1 MFTHNNHFFLLLT
14 KIYSQNI
21 NTDRK
26 IRSSFAIINCENL
39 RSYIT
44 IFYSRCNIKIPEIFA
59 INNCERASYFFGLCE
74 YSVNK
79 KFSIEEKIISVRE
92 HSH

>member
-1 MFTHNNHFFLLLT
+1 MKYAKANKTPQVIVL
-14 KIYSQNI
+14 I
-21 NTDRK
+21 
-26 IRSSFAIINCENL
+26 
-39 RSYIT
+39 
-44 IFYSRCNIKIPEIFA
+44 IKIPEIIAKIFA

-79 KFSIEEKIISVRE
+79 KISIEEKMISVRE